1 MDPAFLFA
9 LSVTT
14 AIVGQFMKYVWSFK
28 PARVPGSGTPSDPLT
43 HTAHG
48 VGASRRAPKRARET
62 TAPRVSASVH
72 APNPAL
78 SNGSAVSPVPS
89 VPKPAPPPPPQP
101 RAQHAR
107 PTPPPLSAI
116 AAHVQTML
124 TSCVFVAVALS
135 ARP

>member
-14 AIVGQFMKYVWSFK
+14 AIVGQFLKYVWSFK
-28 PARVPGSGTPSDPLT
+28 PARVPGSDTPAKPLT
-43 HTAHG
+43 HTALG
-48 VGASRRAPKRARET
+48 F
-62 TAPRVSASVH
+62 SASGRAHSARRH

-78 SNGSAVSPVPS
+78 SNGSAVSPVPT

-101 RAQHAR
+101 RAQHAP
-107 PTPPPLSAI
+107 PTPPQLPAI

-124 TSCVFVAVALS
+124 TSCVFVAAALS

>member
-1 MDPAFLFA
+1 MQAVFLSILGFVIA
-9 LSVTT
+9 
-14 AIVGQFMKYVWSFK
+14 GQFLDYLLSFK
-28 PARVPGSGTPSDPLT
+28 PVKAPDSHTPAKPLP
-43 HTAHG
+43 HTALG
-48 VGASRRAPKRARET
+48 FSASGRAPKRARET

-78 SNGSAVSPVPS
+78 SNGSAVSPVPT
-89 VPKPAPPPPPQP
+89 VPKTAPLPPPPQP
-101 RAQHAR
+101 HAKHAQ
-107 PTPPPLSAI
+107 PTPPPLPTI